1 MGERFVVLSAPQ
13 RGQPTTLLASR
24 TVDYLAVP
32 VRCIQVAEDG
42 AVHIRR
48 THADLLVGG
57 EVTAWADPGTD
68 AEHWRI
74 TCASIQRAVKA
85 GWTAERILDNL
96 AQRSQQSV
104 PALLL
109 VAIRAWAGARALP
122 RAVAVASDVLLQ
134 IADPTVAHAV
144 AGSTLLQPYL
154 RGQLGPQ
161 TFLVRHDMAAELQRQ
176 LAELGLQVGSDLL
189 LAGVG

>member
-1 MGERFVVLSAPQ
+1 
-13 RGQPTTLLASR
+13 
-24 TVDYLAVP
+24 
-32 VRCIQVAEDG
+32 
-42 AVHIRR
+42 
-48 THADLLVGG
+48 
-57 EVTAWADPGTD
+57 
-68 AEHWRI
+68 
-74 TCASIQRAVKA
+74 
-85 GWTAERILDNL
+85 
-96 AQRSQQSV
+96 
-104 PALLL
+104 
-109 VAIRAWAGARALP
+109 
-122 RAVAVASDVLLQ
+122 VAVASDVLLQ